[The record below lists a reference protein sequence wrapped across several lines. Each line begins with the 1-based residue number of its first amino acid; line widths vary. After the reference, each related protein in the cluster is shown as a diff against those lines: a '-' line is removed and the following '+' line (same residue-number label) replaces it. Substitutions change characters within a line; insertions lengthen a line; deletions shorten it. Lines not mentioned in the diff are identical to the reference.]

1 MNSFYKRMLFV
12 ASVLLYTVSL
22 LHAQDDF
29 QKWLEKDQKQ
39 FNAFLSEEDKA
50 FSDFLKQEWQP
61 FNSLKG
67 TKRDQAPKPVELPK
81 AKEKPAEEP
90 KVKPKPIRKLPDV
103 PKEPIVL
110 PKPKPKPVRHPIV
123 KRFTFTF
130 MNVPLELDYEKDFN
144 LQLSGEKINNKTIGT
159 AWQVMSSS
167 PGYKKMVEQLIA
179 LRKDMAL
186 NDWGWMQLVQSFA
199 KQVMPKSENKQI
211 LFIWFILNKSGYDV
225 RTAYS
230 QNTIYLLFPSTNNI
244 YGNNYITIGDVKYYF
259 LKTINTH
266 FRLDKKV
273 YTYKKTYKNDN
284 KKISMQVRH
293 TPRLSNE
300 ILRKELTFKFRGN
313 SYSIPVQYEKDVVT
327 FFRSYPQTQLQ
338 IYFDAPISPE
348 ANASLL
354 NALRPYV
361 ENKSELEAINFLLR
375 FVQTS
380 FAYETDDRQFGR
392 EKYLMPE
399 ETLFYPNSDC
409 EDRAI
414 LFAYLVKHLLG
425 MPVVGLDYPGHIATA
440 VSFTTP
446 IPGKSVSFKDKGF
459 SICDPTYVNADAG
472 MCMPQ
477 YQNVA
482 PKIINL
488 F

>member
-1 MNSFYKRMLFV
+1 MLIMV
-12 ASVLLYTVSL
+12 SVLLYTVTL

-29 QKWLEKDQKQ
+29 QKWLEKDQEQ

-50 FSDFLKQEWQP
+50 FSDFLKQEWEL
-61 FNSLKG
+61 FHSAKG
-67 TKRDQAPKPVELPK
+67 TQRDKAPKPVVLPK
-81 AKEKPAEEP
+81 AKEKPVEEP
-90 KVKPKPIRKLPDV
+90 KVKPKPIKKLPDI
-103 PKEPIVL
+103 PKKPIVSPS
-110 PKPKPKPVRHPIV
+110 PKPKPITHPEIQ
-123 KRFTFTF
+123 RFAFTFL
-130 MNVPLELDYEKDFN
+130 NVPLELDYKKDFN
-144 LQLSGEKINNKTIGT
+144 LNLPGAINNQTIGN

-179 LRKDMAL
+179 IRSEMEL

-199 KQVMPKSENKQI
+199 KQVLPDSENEQI

-230 QNTIYLLFPSTNNI
+230 QNSIYLLFPSSNNI
-244 YGNNYITIGDVKYYF
+244 YGNSYISIGGVKYYF
-259 LKTINTH
+259 LKTVNANFH
-266 FRLDKKV
+266 LDKKV

-284 KKISMQVRH
+284 KSVSMRVSS
-293 TPRLSNE
+293 TPHLNNE
-300 ILRKELTFKFRGN
+300 ILKKNLSFEFRGKP
-313 SYSIPVQYEKDVVT
+313 YSIPVLYEKDVVT
-327 FFRSYPQTQLQ
+327 FFRSYPQTQLD
-338 IYFDAPISPE
+338 IYFRAPMSAE
-348 ANASLL
+348 ANTSLL
-354 NALRPYV
+354 SALRPYV
-361 ENKSELEAINFLLR
+361 ENKSELEAVNFLLR
-375 FVQTS
+375 FVQTAFS
-380 FAYETDDRQFGR
+380 YQTDDRQFGR

-409 EDRAI
+409 EDRSI

-440 VSFTTP
+440 VLFSTP
-446 IPGKSVSFKDKGF
+446 VPGKSVSFKNKGF
-459 SICDPTYVNADAG
+459 TICDPTYVNADAG

-482 PKIINL
+482 PKIMNL

>member
-1 MNSFYKRMLFV
+1 MNSFFKRMLFAV
-12 ASVLLYTVSL
+12 SVLLYTVSL

-29 QKWLEKDQKQ
+29 QKWLAKDQKQ

-50 FSDFLKQEWQP
+50 FSDFLKQEWKP
-61 FNSLKG
+61 FDSAKG
-67 TKRDQAPKPVELPK
+67 AKRDQAPKPVVLPK
-81 AKEKPAEEP
+81 AKEKPIEKP
-90 KVKPKPIRKLPDV
+90 KVKPKVLKTLPEI
-103 PKEPIVL
+103 PQEPPVT
-110 PKPKPKPVRHPIV
+110 PKPKPKPVVHSKL
-123 KRFTFTF
+123 KRFAFTF
-130 MNVPLELDYEKDFN
+130 FNVPLELDYKKDFN
-144 LQLSGEKINNKTIGT
+144 LQLSGKINNKTIGT
-159 AWQVMSSS
+159 AWEVMSSS

-199 KQVMPKSENKQI
+199 KQALPESENKQI
-211 LFIWFILNKSGYDV
+211 LFIWFILNKSGYDA

-230 QNTIYLLFPSTNNI
+230 HNSIYLLFPSSNSI
-244 YGNNYITIGDVKYYF
+244 YGNSYITLDGVKYYF
-259 LKTINTH
+259 LKTVNAH
-266 FRLDKKV
+266 FKLDKKV

-284 KKISMQVRH
+284 KRVSLSVNT
-293 TPRLSNE
+293 TPRLTNE
-300 ILRKELTFKFRGN
+300 ILRKKLTFKFRGN
-313 SYSIPVQYEKDVVT
+313 PYSIPVQYEKDVVT

-348 ANASLL
+348 ANSSLL

-361 ENKSELEAINFLLR
+361 ENKSELEAVNFLLR

-380 FAYETDDRQFGR
+380 FSYETDDRQFGR

-399 ETLFYPNSDC
+399 ETLFYPHSDC

-414 LFAYLVKHLLG
+414 LFAYLIKHLLG

-446 IPGKSVSFKDKGF
+446 IPGKNVSFEDKGF
-459 SICDPTYVNADAG
+459 AICDPTYVNADAG